1 MREASRGL
9 LLFFVL
15 LLALSGCG
23 GEKARKEKEGSL
35 LLWSSYE
42 EGLKRARETGRPLML
57 VFTSPHCRF
66 CHYLEEI
73 TLTDSGV
80 VQMLNEHFVSVKVD
94 VSDNWELARKYMV
107 SSFPTVW
114 FLSSEGERIGMVLG
128 YRSPEFFKEVLRYIG
143 SGSYK
148 EMEFEEWVHSRR
160 ASR

>member
-1 MREASRGL
+1 MKAAVRIM
-9 LLFFVL
+9 LLFIVL

-23 GEKARKEKEGSL
+23 SEKAQEERGSPIM
-35 LLWSSYE
+35 WSSYK
-42 EGLKRARETGRPLML
+42 EGLKRAQQTGRPLML
-57 VFTSPHCRF
+57 LFTSPHCRF

-73 TLTDSGV
+73 TLRDSAV
-80 VQMLNEHFVSVKVD
+80 AQLLNEHFVSVKVD
-94 VSDNWELARKYMV
+94 VSDNRELARKYMV

-128 YRSPEFFKEVLRYIG
+128 YRSPEFFREVLQYIG

-148 EMEFEEWVHSRR
+148 EMEFEEWINKKR